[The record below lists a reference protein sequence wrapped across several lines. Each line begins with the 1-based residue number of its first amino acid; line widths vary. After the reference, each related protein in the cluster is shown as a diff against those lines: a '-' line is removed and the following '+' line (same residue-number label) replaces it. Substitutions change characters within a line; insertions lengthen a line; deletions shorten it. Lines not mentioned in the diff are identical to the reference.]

1 MELENKVLSKELL
14 SMLYESGKSL
24 GTAESCTSGRVAS
37 VISSVPGASNYF
49 KGGIVCYSDEV
60 KVNVL
65 GVSADTIAEK
75 SAVSE
80 EVAKQMVEGALKVLD
95 VDYAISFTGYAGP
108 SGGDGVPVGT
118 IWIAC
123 GNSEEIVTE
132 KLTEDNGRDKNL
144 ENAIHTGMNM
154 LVKFVREHEP
164 EVTDDAEII
173 TNF

>member
-1 MELENKVLSKELL
+1 
-14 SMLYESGKSL
+14 MLYESGKTV

-60 KVNVL
+60 KENIL
-65 GVSADTIAEK
+65 GVSAETLAEK

-80 EVAKQMVEGALKVLD
+80 EVAKQMVEGALKVLG
-95 VDYAISFTGYAGP
+95 VDYAISVTGYAGP

-144 ENAIHTGMNM
+144 EDAIHTGMNM

-164 EVTDDAEII
+164 EVADDAEII